1 MCKSGRLDGTIWC
14 SYRSTKA
21 GAKKK
26 NEEKQQVG
34 GGQVAISTEQHKA
47 LTGAFKSM
55 CWTSSLPS
63 SSAYPV
69 KKQKAIENCG
79 LNPEMKKML
88 TEAKEAN
95 ERMLNSALKLLTHCP
110 DQQKTTLK
118 GIIVEIK
125 DTLQNAE
132 HILLFE
138 DNHKPVTTVRKTLH
152 S

>member
-1 MCKSGRLDGTIWC
+1 M
-14 SYRSTKA
+14 
-21 GAKKK
+21 
-26 NEEKQQVG
+26 
-34 GGQVAISTEQHKA
+34 
-47 LTGAFKSM
+47 
-55 CWTSSLPS
+55 
-63 SSAYPV
+63 

-95 ERMLNSALKLLTHCP
+95 ERMLNSALKLLTNCP